1 MKLLSLI
8 LEGRREDFL
17 KLYGKKFSNEDL
29 KTILALSQ
37 ELNPNNKFLLFLGKV
52 LTPNEIDVDKVKKI
66 LIDFNKY
73 QNVLSDKDINNYDT
87 LDSVLSAI
95 SNHENKLRREVKKVE
110 GADILYEDDR
120 FVVILPL
127 NYKASCYYGSG
138 TKWCVTSSENYFEN
152 YDNTGKVFFV
162 IDKKAKSS
170 DRFYKVAVQRKFEG
184 DTVFW
189 DAEDKT
195 FSIGWIL
202 DKDAW
207 KKINS
212 VITGYMEENFEEQI
226 KIFQDQFLKK
236 QELERQRREELIRRR
251 GEKLRKARQLREENA
266 YDINKNTPLSNKAN
280 AVWEVITSDLDGD
293 FDLNENE
300 DIYYLVPTHGEDSD
314 GPMYFE
320 WLGESNFEAEFIV
333 GNDEQADQ
341 IAKDNLKDSIE
352 SSGLRDMFQ
361 PHYIEYYLDSDKV
374 EEYFREYYEE
384 DISYNTEGYF
394 DDEDKQL
401 SDAQEELINDL
412 EEKLQILNQK
422 LSSVEL
428 DMYDIEDEKDTEEYE
443 KMEELRDS
451 IQEEI
456 DETEQEI
463 EDTKESPE
471 GDIPDELVEKKIK
484 ELIEDVKTNP
494 MYYIDEFS
502 LDMEDFVNVEDLVDS
517 VITNDGRGHIISSYD
532 GNEYEARVN
541 GEWYFV
547 YRIE

>member
-138 TKWCVTSSENYFEN
+138 TKWCVTSSENYFKN

-251 GEKLRKARQLREENA
+251 GEKLRKSRQLREENA

-300 DIYYLVPTHGEDSD
+300 DIYYLLPTHGEDSD
-314 GPMYFE
+314 GPIYFE

>member
-138 TKWCVTSSENYFEN
+138 TKWCVTSSENHFRN

-184 DTVFW
+184 DSVFW
-189 DAEDKT
+189 DAEDKS
-195 FSIGWIL
+195 FSAGWIL
-202 DKDAW
+202 DKEEW
-207 KKINS
+207 KKIDS
-212 VITGYMEENFEEQI
+212 VINAYMEENFEEQI
-226 KIFQDQFLKK
+226 KIFKDQFLKK

-251 GEKLRKARQLREENA
+251 GEKLRKSRQLREENA

-280 AVWEVITSDLDGD
+280 AVWDVITSDLDGD

-300 DIYYLVPTHGEDSD
+300 DIYYLVPTHGEDTD
-314 GPMYFE
+314 GMTFFE

-333 GNDEQADQ
+333 GNDEEADEV
-341 IAKDNLKDSIE
+341 AKENLNDSIE
-352 SSGLRDMFQ
+352 SVGLREMFQ
-361 PHYIEYYLDSDKV
+361 PYYIEYYLDPDKV
-374 EEYFREYYEE
+374 EEYFRQFYEE
-384 DISYNTEGYF
+384 DMSYNTESYF

-471 GDIPDELVEKKIK
+471 GDIPDELVEEKIK
-484 ELIEDVKTNP
+484 ELIEEVKTNP
-494 MYYIDEFS
+494 MYYLDEFS
-502 LDMEDFVNVEDLVDS
+502 LDLEDFVNVEDLVDS
-517 VITNDGRGHIISSYD
+517 VITNDGRGHIVSSYD
-532 GNEYEARVN
+532 GNEYESRVN

-547 YRIE
+547 YRIQ